1 MRTRRAIPLV
11 LVFLAS
17 TLALAQSDP
26 RALQIT
32 ALPTQGAIVGQN
44 YTLPLA
50 ATGGQSPY
58 TWQLVKGELPPG
70 LRLQSHKGA
79 IVGVP
84 TTAGEYHFT
93 VSVGDSNIPQLQ
105 AQRDFTISVIAGL
118 TVEWKEPPAV
128 HGNTISGSAVITNQ
142 TPANFDL
149 TVVVVAVNKIGKAT
163 TLGYQHFILPAQAT
177 SPVIPFSS
185 APGLG
190 TYFVRV
196 DAVGHHPGH
205 QRVYRSNK
213 QTSAALHVGQL

>member
-1 MRTRRAIPLV
+1 MLVV
-11 LVFLAS
+11 LVVLTS
-17 TLALAQSDP
+17 ILALAQSDP

-58 TWQLVKGELPPG
+58 TWQLVKGNLPPG
-70 LRLQSHKGA
+70 LRLQPHKGA
-79 IVGVP
+79 ITGVP
-84 TTAGEYHFT
+84 TTGGEYHFT
-93 VSVGDSNIPQLQ
+93 LSVADSNIPQLQ

-118 TVEWKEPPAV
+118 AVDWKEPPAV

-149 TVVVVAVNKIGKAT
+149 TVVVVAVNKIGRAI
-163 TLGYQHFILPAQAT
+163 TLGYQHFILPAQGT
-177 SPVIPFSS
+177 SPVIPFSAS
-185 APGLG
+185 PGIG
-190 TYFVRV
+190 TYYVRV
-196 DAVGHHPGH
+196 DAIGHHPGR

-213 QTSAALHVGQL
+213 QTSDPLHVGDI